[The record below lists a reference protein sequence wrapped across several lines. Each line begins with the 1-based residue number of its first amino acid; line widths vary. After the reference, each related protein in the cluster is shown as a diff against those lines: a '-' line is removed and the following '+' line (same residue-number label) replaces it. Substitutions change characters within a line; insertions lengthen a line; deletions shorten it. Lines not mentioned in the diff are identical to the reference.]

1 MARFSR
7 AMRMNNPSDYTR
19 VFRQAKR
26 AGGTGLTILT
36 VENTVGHP
44 RLGLAIAKK
53 HIKLAH
59 RRNRLKRIIR
69 ASFRQNQAVFPNI
82 DIVVLSRQDVVK
94 RSSEQLWTAL
104 EQHWSTVVT
113 QWQKKS

>member
-1 MARFSR
+1 LATFSR

-26 AGGTGLTILT
+26 SGGGGLTILT

-53 HIKLAH
+53 HLRFAH
-59 RRNRLKRIIR
+59 QRNRLKRIIR
-69 ASFRQNQAVFPNI
+69 ASFRQNQAVLPNI
-82 DIVVLSRQDVVK
+82 DIVVLSRPDVIK
-94 RSSEQLWTAL
+94 RDSKQIWTAL
-104 EQHWSTVVT
+104 EKHWLTVVG
-113 QWQKKS
+113 QW